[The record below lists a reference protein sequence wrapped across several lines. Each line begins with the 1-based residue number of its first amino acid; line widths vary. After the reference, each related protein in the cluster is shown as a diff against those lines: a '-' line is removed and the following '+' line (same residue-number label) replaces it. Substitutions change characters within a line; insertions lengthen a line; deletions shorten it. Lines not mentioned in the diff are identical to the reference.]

1 MEPNEALAMGGA
13 LAETNKGQIDR
24 WLREYMRGGP
34 DRRRECKALGAT
46 AGAIEKATEARR
58 QWDADQARWLTEE
71 VGEDALDRPVTAK
84 GFPAVHDVSGAA
96 GVSATL
102 GATSSPSS
110 PMKAAQAEP
119 LPSSAP
125 VGAPLS
131 GSVGVPTKRRR

>member
-34 DRRRECKALGAT
+34 DRRQECKALGAT

-71 VGEDALDRPVTAK
+71 VGEGAIDRPNDSAARVHTV
-84 GFPAVHDVSGAA
+84 PAPG
-96 GVSATL
+96 GGESAT
-102 GATSSPSS
+102 
-110 PMKAAQAEP
+110 MC
-119 LPSSAP
+119 
-125 VGAPLS
+125 
-131 GSVGVPTKRRR
+131 R